1 MNPLQKKRF
10 IYRSFN
16 TRNVYDVKSGQ
27 NPRKFENRIFF
38 LDQKSIFLWSMEGD
52 IIEKKRDIFDNVIWF
67 FASLV
72 PVPR

>member
-16 TRNVYDVKSGQ
+16 TWNVYDVKSGQ

-52 IIEKKRDIFDNVIWF
+52 IIEKKGIFLIWF